1 MIIRFF
7 KMIWIVFNTQV
18 LLRVPLVIAALI
30 VAFPLIIFLLVFK
43 YYEHLFSEEVIPV
56 IYMLASFL
64 ILAVFLITI
73 IKRRSKEHQE
83 TN

>member
-43 YYEHLFSEEVIPV
+43 HYEHLFSEEVIPV